1 MFRKIINWI
10 GKIILFFFGVSIF
23 SVLLF
28 KFVNPPI
35 TPFMLVKYFENSSN
49 TIQKDWVSY
58 DEMSPNLPLAVM
70 AAEDQKFLDHYGFD
84 VEAIEKALDNNKKGK
99 KVRGASTISQQTAKN
114 VFLTPSRSWFRKGLE
129 TYFTFLI
136 ESFWSKKRIL
146 EVYLNVIEQGD
157 GIYGVQASAIIHF
170 NKDAKKVSQSQA
182 ALMAAVLPNP
192 IKFKISNPSTYVRSR
207 QYWISRQMNNMGG
220 VSLLKKL
227 DE

>member
-1 MFRKIINWI
+1 MFKKIIRWAV
-10 GKIILFFFGVSIF
+10 KLILIFFGLTIF

-35 TPFMLVKYFENSSN
+35 TPFMIVKYFENSSN
-49 TIQKDWVSY
+49 TIQKDWVSF
-58 DEMSPNLPLAVM
+58 DEMSPNLPLAVI
-70 AAEDQKFLDHYGFD
+70 AAEDQKFLDHFGFD

-99 KVRGASTISQQTAKN
+99 KVRGGSTISQQTAKN
-114 VFLTPSRSWFRKGLE
+114 VFLTPSRTWVRKGLE

-136 ESFWSKKRIL
+136 EVFWSKKRIL

-157 GIYGVQASAIIHF
+157 GIYGVQASAIVNF

-192 IKFKISNPSTYVRSR
+192 IKFKIANPSSYVRSR
-207 QYWISRQMNNMGG
+207 QYWIVGQMYNVGG
-220 VSLLKKL
+220 VALLKKL